1 MGSIR
6 EGSGECS
13 TSPLEWFSMM
23 PTQTAIEKSVDIEYQ
38 SLVPVTGRNALEF
51 FVPGS
56 TELYLDL
63 KNSKLYVRYKIVK
76 QDNANLAVTDVV
88 TPVNDLLN
96 SSFKNV
102 ELYMNDRLMS
112 HSNNTHGYT
121 SMIDHLIHDSEESM
135 HSERAMRL
143 IYKDTAGQ
151 MDVTEAREPNTE
163 NLVPGLDMEFVA
175 GNAQATP
182 AIPDTYRVIPEAT
195 VLGNNG
201 LYKRYLHTRESQ
213 AVEVL
218 APLRIDMFEQER
230 YIPSGVSIK
239 LRFHRQE
246 NAFVL
251 MAANDRYKLVIEDAL
266 LLIRKVRPSPGVQLG
281 HHDALLK
288 TPAKFP
294 ITRKECKVLSVA
306 AGLRD
311 VKKDNIFLGQLPKRV
326 VIGMVDADAF
336 AGVINK
342 NPYNFK
348 HFNARHMQLFIDGD
362 PARSQPL
369 KPVMGNGQFVHSY
382 ETLYRGI
389 NRLDGEKG
397 CIIKRQD
404 WSRGYSLCAFDLTPD
419 MDADD
424 HYALIKH
431 GNLRLEVEFEDALAS
446 PISVLIYAEFDNVV
460 EITADRN
467 IQVDYV

>member
-1 MGSIR
+1 MAMIKKDSD
-6 EGSGECS
+6 ECS
-13 TSPLEWFSMM
+13 TSPLEWFTIM
-23 PTQTAIEKSVDIEYQ
+23 PTQTAIEKSADIEFQ
-38 SLVPVTGRNALEF
+38 SLVPVSGRNALEF
-51 FVPGS
+51 VVPAS
-56 TELYLDL
+56 TEWYLDP
-63 KNSKLYVRYKIVK
+63 KNSKLYVRYKILK
-76 QDNANLAVTDVV
+76 DDDSKLGNDDVV
-88 TPVNDLLN
+88 APVNDLLN

-121 SMIDHLIHDSEESM
+121 SIIAHLIHDSEESM
-135 HSERAMRL
+135 KSERAMRL

-151 MDVTEAREPNTE
+151 MDVTEARESNPDH
-163 NLVPGLDMEFVA
+163 LVPGFDMEFVA
-175 GNAQATP
+175 GDP
-182 AIPDTYRVIPEAT
+182 AAEPAVPNTYRPIPAAS
-195 VLGNNG
+195 VMGNHG

-218 APLRIDMFEQER
+218 APLRVDMFEQER

-239 LRFHRQE
+239 LRFHRQDD
-246 NAFVL
+246 AFVL
-251 MAANDRYKLVIEDAL
+251 MAEENEYKLVIEDAL
-266 LLIRKVRPSPGVQLG
+266 LLMRKVRPSPGVQLG
-281 HHDALLK
+281 HHEALLK
-288 TPAKFP
+288 MPAKFP

-326 VIGMVDADAF
+326 VIGMVEGDAF
-336 AGVINK
+336 AGAIDK

-348 HFNARHMQLFIDGD
+348 HFNTRHMQLFVDGE

-397 CIIKRQD
+397 CIIKRSD
-404 WSRGYSLCAFDLTPD
+404 WSRGYSLWAFDLTPD
-419 MDADD
+419 MDAED

-431 GNLRLEVEFEDALAS
+431 GNLRLEVEFEEALDD